1 MWILVGLGNPG
12 SRYAMT
18 RHNVGALTLKRA
30 ASSWSIPV
38 RQAGARMFGEGS
50 IGSNRVLLAGPL
62 GWMNESGP
70 PLRALLND
78 HQVSPDRLIVIHDDL
93 DLEFGR
99 LRLRRSGGSGG
110 HNGLKSI
117 LESLGTPD
125 FCRIKI
131 GIGRPAP
138 GQDSADYVLEPFS
151 DEEAERLPDLL
162 ERAVRSVECVVTEG
176 IEVAMNRFNPLASE
190 A

>member
-1 MWILVGLGNPG
+1 LWIIVGLGNPG
-12 SRYAMT
+12 RRYATT
-18 RHNVGALTLKRA
+18 RHNVGALALKRA
-30 ASSWSIPV
+30 AASWTIAL
-38 RQAGARMFGEGS
+38 RQAGVRSVGEGS
-50 IGSNRVLLAGPL
+50 IGSSRVLLAGPL

-70 PLRALLND
+70 PLRTLLND
-78 HQVSPDRLIVIHDDL
+78 YKASPDRLIVIHDDL

-99 LRLRRSGGSGG
+99 LRIRRSGRSGG
-110 HNGLKSI
+110 HNGLQSI
-117 LESLGTPD
+117 LQSIDTPD

-151 DEEAERLPDLL
+151 DDEAERLPDVL
-162 ERAVRSVECVVTEG
+162 ERAVRAMECVMAEG
-176 IEVAMNRFNPLASE
+176 IEAAMNRFNPLSSE

>member
-1 MWILVGLGNPG
+1 MV
-12 SRYAMT
+12 
-18 RHNVGALTLKRA
+18 
-30 ASSWSIPV
+30 
-38 RQAGARMFGEGS
+38 GEGS

-78 HQVSPDRLIVIHDDL
+78 YQISPDRLIVIHDDL
-93 DLEFGR
+93 DMEFGR
-99 LRLRRSGGSGG
+99 LRLRRAGGSGG

-117 LESLGTPD
+117 LQSLGTPE
-125 FCRIKI
+125 FGRLKI

-151 DEEAERLPDLL
+151 DEETERLPDILD
-162 ERAVRSVECVVTEG
+162 RAIRAVECVVAEG
-176 IEVAMNRFNPLASE
+176 IEAAMNRFNPLASE

>member
-1 MWILVGLGNPG
+1 MV
-12 SRYAMT
+12 
-18 RHNVGALTLKRA
+18 
-30 ASSWSIPV
+30 
-38 RQAGARMFGEGS
+38 GEGS

-78 HQVSPDRLIVIHDDL
+78 YQISPDRLIVIHDDL
-93 DLEFGR
+93 DMEFGR
-99 LRLRRSGGSGG
+99 LRLRRAGGSGG

-117 LESLGTPD
+117 LQSLGTPE
-125 FCRIKI
+125 FCRLKI

-138 GQDSADYVLEPFS
+138 GQDPADYVLEPFS
-151 DEEAERLPDLL
+151 DEETERLPDILD
-162 ERAVRSVECVVTEG
+162 RAIRAVECVVAEG
-176 IEVAMNRFNPLASE
+176 IEAAMNRFNPLASE

>member
-1 MWILVGLGNPG
+1 MVC
-12 SRYAMT
+12 
-18 RHNVGALTLKRA
+18 
-30 ASSWSIPV
+30 
-38 RQAGARMFGEGS
+38 EGS
-50 IGSNRVLLAGPL
+50 VGSNLVLLAGPL

-78 HQVSPDRLIVIHDDL
+78 YQVFPDRLIVLHDDL

-117 LESLGTPD
+117 LQSLGTPD

-138 GQDSADYVLEPFS
+138 GQDSADYVLERFS

-162 ERAVRSVECVVTEG
+162 DRAARAVECVIAEG

>member
-1 MWILVGLGNPG
+1 M
-12 SRYAMT
+12 
-18 RHNVGALTLKRA
+18 
-30 ASSWSIPV
+30 
-38 RQAGARMFGEGS
+38 
-50 IGSNRVLLAGPL
+50 LAGPL

-70 PLRALLND
+70 PLRTLLNEY
-78 HQVSPDRLIVIHDDL
+78 HASPDDLIVIHDDL

-99 LRLRRSGGSGG
+99 LRIRRSGRSGG

-117 LESLGTPD
+117 LHTLGTPD

-151 DEEAERLPDLL
+151 DEEAERLPDALD
-162 ERAVRSVECVVTEG
+162 RSVRAMECVMAEG
-176 IEVAMNRFNPLASE
+176 IAAAMNRFNPLASE
-190 A
+190 G

>member
-1 MWILVGLGNPG
+1 MWIVVGLGNPG
-12 SRYAMT
+12 TRYATT
-18 RHNVGALTLKRA
+18 RHNVGALALKRA
-30 ASSWSIPV
+30 AAAWTISL
-38 RQAGARMFGEGS
+38 RQAGAQVVGEGS

-70 PLRALLND
+70 PLRTLLND
-78 HQVSPDRLIVIHDDL
+78 YQASPDRLIVIHDDL

-99 LRLRRSGGSGG
+99 LRIRRSGRSGG
-110 HNGLKSI
+110 HNGIQSI
-117 LESLGTPD
+117 IQSIGTPD

-138 GQDSADYVLEPFS
+138 GQDSADYVLERFS
-151 DEEAERLPDLL
+151 DEEAERLSDLL
-162 ERAVRSVECVVTEG
+162 DRAVRAVESVIAEG
-176 IEVAMNRFNPLASE
+176 IEAAMNRFNPLASE